1 MADSVIQTPASRNSS
16 APPVNRGPV
25 STVLHGILGFVIW
38 LVLGL
43 FGNILIEWLCMGVL
57 WPEQGYTRSE
67 KLLAAEIGYLE
78 ADLQVSLLTDHPAR
92 FAVAMAKQLNQVVFE
107 KTGLVKAIAFTGQ
120 PHYQQTNQ
128 PQGTRFSQLLAQL
141 YTTAHD
147 YLIAAMVA
155 TQVYALRL
163 SVLCLSVP
171 VFVLAGLVGAIDG
184 IVQRDLNRWRG
195 GRELGQR
202 YHLAKS
208 FIAPALTLPWIVY
221 LAWPTTLH
229 PYFIIL
235 PFAGFL
241 GWVTSIMTARF
252 KKYF

>member
-1 MADSVIQTPASRNSS
+1 MADAVIQTPSRNNT
-16 APPVNRGPV
+16 APAANRGPV
-25 STVLHGILGFVIW
+25 GTLFHGLLRFAIW
-38 LVLGL
+38 LLLGL
-43 FGNILIEWLCMGVL
+43 LGNILMEWLCMGLL
-57 WPEQGYTRSE
+57 WPEESFSRSQKMLE
-67 KLLAAEIGYLE
+67 AEIQYLE
-78 ADLQVSLLTDHPAR
+78 QDLQESLLTEQPTR
-92 FAVAMAKQLNQVVFE
+92 FAVGMASQLNGLLFQ
-107 KTGLVKAIAFTGQ
+107 KTGIVKAVAFTGQ
-120 PHYQQTNQ
+120 PKRHYQ
-128 PQGTRFSQLLAQL
+128 PQQQGNRFTQLTYRFFAS
-141 YTTAHD
+141 AHD
-147 YLIAAMVA
+147 YLVAAMVA

-163 SVLCLSVP
+163 SVLCLSIP

-208 FIAPALTLPWIVY
+208 FVAPSLMLPWIVY
-221 LAWPTTLH
+221 LAWPTTIH

-241 GWVTSIMTARF
+241 GWVMSIMTARF

>member
-1 MADSVIQTPASRNSS
+1 MADSVIQTPAGRNSA

-25 STVLHGILGFVIW
+25 GTLLHGLLGFALW
-38 LVLGL
+38 LALGL
-43 FGNILIEWLCMGVL
+43 FGNILIEWLCMGVI
-57 WPEQGYTRSE
+57 WPEQGTARSE
-67 KLLAAEIGYLE
+67 KLLAAEIGYLGQ
-78 ADLQVSLLTDHPAR
+78 DLQDSLLTDHPAV
-92 FAVAMAKQLNQVVFE
+92 FAVAMAKQLNQLLFE
-107 KTGLVKAIAFTGQ
+107 KTGVVKAIAFTGQ
-120 PHYQQTNQ
+120 PKYRQAR
-128 PQGTRFSQLLAQL
+128 PGGTRFSHLLGQFFRA
-141 YTTAHD
+141 AHD
-147 YLIAAMVA
+147 YLIAAMVS

-221 LAWPTTLH
+221 LAWPTTIH
-229 PYFIIL
+229 PYVIIL

>member
-1 MADSVIQTPASRNSS
+1 MADSVIQTPASRSG
-16 APPVNRGPV
+16 AAAPVNRGPV
-25 STVLHGILGFVIW
+25 STVVHGLLGFALW
-38 LVLGL
+38 LLLGL

-57 WPEQGYTRSE
+57 WPEQGTSRSE
-67 KLLAAEIGYLE
+67 QLLKAEIGYLE
-78 ADLQVSLLTDHPAR
+78 VDLQDSLLTEQPTR
-92 FAVAMAKQLNQVVFE
+92 FAVNMAKQLNQLLFE
-107 KTGLVKAIAFTGQ
+107 KTGLTKAIAFTDRAQ
-120 PHYQQTNQ
+120 YRHDKSDA
-128 PQGTRFSQLLAQL
+128 TRFQQLTTQL
-141 YTTAHD
+141 YTVTHD
-147 YLIAAMVA
+147 YLMAAMVA

-221 LAWPTTLH
+221 LAWPTTIH
-229 PYFIIL
+229 PYVIIL

-241 GWVTSIMTARF
+241 GWVMSIMTARF

>member
-1 MADSVIQTPASRNSS
+1 MADAVIQTPSRNNT
-16 APPVNRGPV
+16 APAVNRGPV
-25 STVLHGILGFVIW
+25 GTLFHGLLRFAIW
-38 LVLGL
+38 LLLGL
-43 FGNILIEWLCMGVL
+43 FGNILMEWLCMGLL
-57 WPEQGYTRSE
+57 WPEESFSRSQKMLE
-67 KLLAAEIGYLE
+67 AEIQYLE
-78 ADLQVSLLTDHPAR
+78 QDLQESLLTEQPTR
-92 FAVAMAKQLNQVVFE
+92 FAVGMASQLNGLLFQ
-107 KTGLVKAIAFTGQ
+107 KTGIVKAVALTDQPKYWQQQQQSNRFTQ
-120 PHYQQTNQ
+120 IMY
-128 PQGTRFSQLLAQL
+128 RFFAS
-141 YTTAHD
+141 AHD
-147 YLIAAMVA
+147 YLVAAMVA

-163 SVLCLSVP
+163 SVLCLSIP

-208 FIAPALTLPWIVY
+208 FVAPALMLPWIVY

-241 GWVTSIMTARF
+241 GWVMSIMTARF

>member
-1 MADSVIQTPASRNSS
+1 MADSVIQTPASRSS
-16 APPVNRGPV
+16 AAPSVNRGPA
-25 STVLHGILGFVIW
+25 STLLHGILGFAIW

-57 WPEQGYTRSE
+57 WPEQGTRRSE
-67 KLLAAEIGYLE
+67 QLFVAEIGYLE
-78 ADLQVSLLTDHPAR
+78 NDLQDSLLTEHPTR
-92 FAVAMAKQLNQVVFE
+92 FAVAMAKEMNRLVFD
-107 KTGLVKAIAFTGQ
+107 KTGLTKAIAFTGQ
-120 PHYQQTNQ
+120 HQTQ
-128 PQGTRFSQLLAQL
+128 PTKHETTRFRQLITQFYA
-141 YTTAHD
+141 TAHN

-163 SVLCLSVP
+163 SVLCLSIP

-208 FIAPALTLPWIVY
+208 FVAPALTLPWIVY
-221 LAWPTTLH
+221 LAWPTPIH
-229 PYFIIL
+229 PYLIIL

-241 GWVTSIMTARF
+241 GWVMSIMTARF

>member
-1 MADSVIQTPASRNSS
+1 MADSVIQTPASRNSA

-25 STVLHGILGFVIW
+25 STLLHGLLGFAIW

-43 FGNILIEWLCMGVL
+43 FGNILIEWLCMGMI
-57 WPEQGYTRSE
+57 WPEQGITRSE
-67 KLLAAEIGYLE
+67 KLLEAEIGYLE
-78 ADLQVSLLTDHPAR
+78 EDLQDSLLTDHPTR
-92 FAVAMAKQLNQVVFE
+92 FAVDMAKQLNRLLFE
-107 KTGLVKAIAFTGQ
+107 KTGIVKAITFTGQ
-120 PHYQQTNQ
+120 PQYRGPK
-128 PQGTRFSQLLAQL
+128 PQSTRFSRLLAQI
-141 YTTAHD
+141 YTTVHG

-184 IVQRDLNRWRG
+184 IVKRDLNRWRG

-208 FIAPALTLPWIVY
+208 FVAPALTLPWIVY
-221 LAWPTTLH
+221 LAWPTTIH
-229 PYFIIL
+229 PYVIIL

-241 GWVTSIMTARF
+241 GWVMSIMTARF

>member
-1 MADSVIQTPASRNSS
+1 MADSVIQTPSRSSS

-25 STVLHGILGFVIW
+25 STLLHGILGFAIW

-43 FGNILIEWLCMGVL
+43 VGNILIEWLCMGVL

-67 KLLAAEIGYLE
+67 KLLEAEIGYLE
-78 ADLQVSLLTDHPAR
+78 ADVQDSLLTDHPTR
-92 FAVAMAKQLNQVVFE
+92 FAVAMAKQLNQLLFE

-120 PHYQQTNQ
+120 PQYQQPK

-163 SVLCLSVP
+163 SVLCLSIP

-208 FIAPALTLPWIVY
+208 FVAPALTLPWIVY
-221 LAWPTTLH
+221 LAWPTTIH

-241 GWVTSIMTARF
+241 SWVMSIMTARF

>member
-1 MADSVIQTPASRNSS
+1 MADAVIQTPSRNNT
-16 APPVNRGPV
+16 APAVNRGPV
-25 STVLHGILGFVIW
+25 GTLFHGLLRFAIW
-38 LVLGL
+38 LLLGL
-43 FGNILIEWLCMGVL
+43 LGNILMEWLCMGLL
-57 WPEQGYTRSE
+57 WPEEGFSRSQ
-67 KLLAAEIGYLE
+67 KMLKAEIQYLE
-78 ADLQVSLLTDHPAR
+78 QDLQESLLTEQPIR
-92 FAVAMAKQLNQVVFE
+92 FAVGMASQLNGLLFQ
-107 KTGLVKAIAFTGQ
+107 KTGIVKVAALTGQ
-120 PHYQQTNQ
+120 PKYRQSQQQSN
-128 PQGTRFSQLLAQL
+128 RFAQL
-141 YTTAHD
+141 TYCFFASVHD

-163 SVLCLSVP
+163 SVLCLSIP
-171 VFVLAGLVGAIDG
+171 VFVLAGLVGAVDG

-208 FIAPALTLPWIVY
+208 FVAPALMLPWIVY
-221 LAWPTTLH
+221 LAWPTTIH

-241 GWVTSIMTARF
+241 GWVMSIMTARF